1 MQASRGFD
9 SLLSYAQKCSQ
20 SGGIPVK
27 LTAIQSC
34 ASVVALA
41 MASLSTPVLAQA
53 AAPADAAATDK
64 AEGDTLSEIV
74 VTAST
79 GTKSKLD
86 SSVSI
91 SSVDSSIIQN
101 FRPMS
106 EGDLLRLLP
115 GLQPNVSGPGG
126 NGNFAVRGLPVATG
140 GATFVQ
146 LQEDGL
152 PTVLY
157 GDIQFGNNDYWT
169 KSSPTD
175 VRVDAIRGGTAATL
189 ASQAPGAVIN
199 YISKTD
205 RSEGGYVQLER
216 NLSYDYTRASFLLS
230 GGIDDKTYFNIGGYY
245 GAGNGPWHSGYDLS
259 NSYLIKGNITREFD
273 DNRGFFRLYFKA
285 QDTQE
290 PNTQGGIVCGNLSG
304 GKVSD
309 LQACPGFDPR
319 RASNF
324 SVFNPVVNYVDF
336 GTRAVSST
344 PLNGITTNSQS
355 LQAQLHYK
363 FDNGITVDNNARY
376 TNMSG
381 GFSSNF
387 LSVAPLSGLI
397 GSTRNGGV
405 VARAVYSAGPDKGK
419 DVAEAY
425 YNNNVSVYT
434 RIRDIGSFVN
444 DLKVNWQ
451 GDLGSVKANLTAGWF
466 YMNQK
471 IGMDWHP
478 NQFNASL
485 TPTASPIDLLDAAG
499 NLLSANG
506 FTGYNN
512 NWGGCCARTYDYSF
526 TDNAPYADFIFDVGK
541 FGLDASIRHDINRG
555 SGSGINANP
564 GTGDPVTN
572 FIVQNAVNP
581 VTGAS
586 QSVTLPYFLPD
597 GARENINFTKAT
609 TSWSVGAN
617 FKPADNLNLFVRA
630 SKGVRANADRLSFSG
645 YFNSNGSLNDR
656 GNVAVANS
664 VYQYEVGL
672 KNRGDIGAARYTVEL
687 TVYHSHF
694 NITTFELSPRNC
706 PIVTGDPNATT
717 CIVADRYKTTGAE
730 FYGTV
735 SLGGFS
741 LLANMTYNKA
751 KRQPSAPGSV
761 FSRSPNIPD
770 LSYTFAANYDATDYL
785 SVGANIT
792 GVTSTLDGA
801 GNQWPGG
808 SVVGANVKVRPVK
821 NLELGINV
829 YNLFDTLTPLGP
841 AGTDYNVGNG
851 RFIGGI
857 SPVLGRNVNASV
869 RFNF

>member
-1 MQASRGFD
+1 MKQT
-9 SLLSYAQKCSQ
+9 
-20 SGGIPVK
+20 V
-27 LTAIQSC
+27 IQSC
-34 ASVVALA
+34 ASVLALA
-41 MASLSTPVLAQA
+41 VAGLSAPVYAQS
-53 AAPADAAATDK
+53 AAPAAADATASSAATP
-64 AEGDTLSEIV
+64 GDTLSEIV

-91 SSVDSSIIQN
+91 SSVDAAIINN
-101 FRPMS
+101 FRPTS

-115 GLQPNVSGPGG
+115 GLQPNISGPGG

-157 GDIQFGNNDYWT
+157 GDMQFGNNDYWT
-169 KSSPTD
+169 KSSPID
-175 VRVDAIRGGTAATL
+175 QRVDAIRGGTAATL

-205 RSEGGYVQLER
+205 RSEGGYIQVER
-216 NLSYDYTRASFLLS
+216 NLTYDYTKASFRYS
-230 GGIDDKTYFNIGGYY
+230 GGIDDKTYFNLGGFYDV
-245 GAGNGPWHSGYDLS
+245 GHGPWHAGYNLS

-304 GKVSD
+304 GKVSG
-309 LQACPGFDPR
+309 LSACPGFDPR

-324 SVFNPVVNYVDF
+324 SVFNTNINYVDF
-336 GTRAVSST
+336 NSGGLAST
-344 PLNGITTNSQS
+344 PLNGITTKAKS

-376 TNMSG
+376 TSMSG

-397 GSTRNGGV
+397 GSTKNGST
-405 VARAVYSAGPDKGK
+405 VARAVYSAGPNRGK

-425 YNNNVSVYT
+425 YDNNVSVYT
-434 RIRDIGSFVN
+434 RIRDVGSFVN
-444 DLKVNWQ
+444 DMKLNWQ
-451 GDLGSVKANLTAGWF
+451 GGLGGSVKANLTAGWF
-466 YMNQK
+466 YMSQK
-471 IGMDWHP
+471 IAMDWHP
-478 NQFNASL
+478 NQFNSSL
-485 TPTASPIDLLDAAG
+485 TPAASPIDLLDSAG
-499 NLLSANG
+499 HLLSANG

-512 NWGGCCARTYDYSF
+512 NWGGCCSRTYDYTF
-526 TDNAPYADFIFDVGK
+526 TDNAPYADLIVDAGK
-541 FGLDASIRHDINRG
+541 FELDASIRHDINHG

-564 GTGDPVTN
+564 LTGDPVTH
-572 FIVQNAVNP
+572 IYATNAVNP

-586 QSVTLPYFLPD
+586 QQVNIPYYLPD
-597 GARENINFTKAT
+597 GAREDISYTAPL
-609 TSWSVGAN
+609 TSWSVGAS

-630 SKGVRANADRLSFSG
+630 SKGTRFNSDRLTFNG
-645 YFNSNGSLNDR
+645 YFNNDGSLNAK
-656 GNVAVANS
+656 GEAAVSDN

-672 KNRGDIGAARYTVEL
+672 KNRGNLGAARYTVEL
-687 TVYHSHF
+687 TVYSSHF
-694 NITTFELSPRNC
+694 NITTYELSQTIC
-706 PIVTGDPNATT
+706 PIVTGSPTTFT
-717 CIVADRYKTTGAE
+717 CIVSDKYKTTGAE
-730 FYGTV
+730 FYGTLN
-735 SLGGFS
+735 LGSFS

-751 KRQPSAPGSV
+751 KKQPSAPGSV
-761 FSRSPNIPD
+761 YSRSNNIPD
-770 LSYTFAANYDATDYL
+770 LSYTFAANYDVNDMIGL
-785 SVGANIT
+785 GANIT

-801 GNQWPGG
+801 GNEWPGG
-808 SVVGANVKVRPVK
+808 SVVGANLKVRPLK
-821 NLELGINV
+821 NLELGLNV
-829 YNLFDTLTPLGP
+829 VNLFNKLTPLGP
-841 AGTDYNVGNG
+841 AGTDFNAGG
-851 RFIGGI
+851 GKFIGGI

-869 RFNF
+869 RFSF

>member
-1 MQASRGFD
+1 MKS
-9 SLLSYAQKCSQ
+9 SM
-20 SGGIPVK
+20 
-27 LTAIQSC
+27 IQSC
-34 ASVVALA
+34 ASVFALA
-41 MASLSTPVLAQA
+41 VAGLAAPVHAQS
-53 AAPADAAATDK
+53 AAPAAAETAATD
-64 AEGDTLSEIV
+64 AGDTLSEIV

-91 SSVDSSIIQN
+91 SSVDSAIIAN

-157 GDIQFGNNDYWT
+157 GDMQFGNNDYWT
-169 KSSPTD
+169 KSSPMD
-175 VRVDAIRGGTAATL
+175 ARVDAIRGGTAATL

-205 RSEGGYVQLER
+205 RSEGGYIQVER
-216 NLSYDYTRASFLLS
+216 NLTYDYTKASFRFS
-230 GGIDDKTYFNIGGYY
+230 GGLDDKTHFNIGGFYDV
-245 GAGNGPWHSGYDLS
+245 GNGPWHAGYNLS

-273 DNRGFFRLYFKA
+273 ENRGFFRLYFKA

-290 PNTQGGIVCGNLSG
+290 PNTQGGIACGNLSG
-304 GKVSD
+304 GKVSG
-309 LQACPGFDPR
+309 LSACPGFDPR

-324 SVFNPVVNYVDF
+324 SAFNTNINYVDF
-336 GTRAVSST
+336 NSGGIAST
-344 PLNGITTNSQS
+344 PLNGITTKAQS

-397 GSTRNGGV
+397 GSTKNGGT
-405 VARAVYSAGPDKGK
+405 VARAVYSAGPDRGK
-419 DVAEAY
+419 DVAEAF

-434 RIRDIGSFVN
+434 RIRDVGSFVN
-444 DLKVNWQ
+444 DMKLNWQ
-451 GDLGSVKANLTAGWF
+451 GDLGSIKTNLTAGWF

-471 IGMDWHP
+471 IAMDWHP

-485 TPTASPIDLLDAAG
+485 TPSAAPIDLLDSAG

-512 NWGGCCARTYDYSF
+512 NWGGCCARTYDYTF

-541 FGLDASIRHDINRG
+541 FELDASVRHDINKG
-555 SGSGINANP
+555 TGSGINANP
-564 GTGDPVTN
+564 LTGDAVTH
-572 FIVQNAVNP
+572 FITTNAVNP

-586 QSVTLPYFLPD
+586 QAVSIPYYLPD
-597 GARENINFTKAT
+597 GARENINYTKSL
-609 TSWSVGAN
+609 TSWSVGAS

-630 SKGVRANADRLSFSG
+630 SKGTRFNSDRMTFNG
-645 YFNSNGSLNDR
+645 YFNNDGTLNAK
-656 GNVAVANS
+656 GEAAVADN

-694 NITTFELSPRNC
+694 NITTYELSQTIC
-706 PIVTGDPNATT
+706 PIVTGSPTTFT
-717 CIVADRYKTTGAE
+717 CIVSDKYKTTGAE

-751 KRQPSAPGSV
+751 KKQPSAPNSV
-761 FSRSPNIPD
+761 FSRSNNIPD
-770 LSYTFAANYDATDYL
+770 LSYTFAANYEVNDMVSL
-785 SVGANIT
+785 GANIT

-801 GNQWPGG
+801 GNEWPGA
-808 SVVGANVKVRPVK
+808 SVVGANLKVRPLK
-821 NLELGINV
+821 NVELGLNAV
-829 YNLFDTLTPLGP
+829 NLFNKLTPLGP
-841 AGTDYNVGNG
+841 AGTDFNAGGG
-851 RFIGGI
+851 RFVGGI

-869 RFNF
+869 RFSF

>member
-1 MQASRGFD
+1 MKS
-9 SLLSYAQKCSQ
+9 SM
-20 SGGIPVK
+20 
-27 LTAIQSC
+27 IQSC
-34 ASVVALA
+34 ASVFALA
-41 MASLSTPVLAQA
+41 VAGLAAPVHAQS
-53 AAPADAAATDK
+53 AAPAAAETAATD
-64 AEGDTLSEIV
+64 AGDTLSGIV

-91 SSVDSSIIQN
+91 SSVDAAIINN
-101 FRPMS
+101 FRPTS

-157 GDIQFGNNDYWT
+157 GDMQFGNNDYWT
-169 KSSPTD
+169 KSSPMD
-175 VRVDAIRGGTAATL
+175 ARVDAIRGGTAATL

-205 RSEGGYVQLER
+205 RSEGGYIQVER
-216 NLSYDYTRASFLLS
+216 NLTYDYTKASFRFS
-230 GGIDDKTYFNIGGYY
+230 GGLDDKTHFNIGGFYDV
-245 GAGNGPWHSGYDLS
+245 GNGPWHAGYNLS

-273 DNRGFFRLYFKA
+273 ENRGFFRLYFKA

-290 PNTQGGIVCGNLSG
+290 PNTQGGIACGNLSG
-304 GKVSD
+304 GKVSG
-309 LQACPGFDPR
+309 LSACPGFDPR

-324 SVFNPVVNYVDF
+324 SAFNTNINYVDF
-336 GTRAVSST
+336 NSGGIAST
-344 PLNGITTNSQS
+344 PLNGITTKAQS

-397 GSTRNGGV
+397 GSTKNGGT
-405 VARAVYSAGPDKGK
+405 VARAVYSAGPDRGK
-419 DVAEAY
+419 DVAEAF

-434 RIRDIGSFVN
+434 RIRDVGSFVN
-444 DLKVNWQ
+444 DMKLNWQ
-451 GDLGSVKANLTAGWF
+451 GDLGSIKTNLTAGWF

-471 IGMDWHP
+471 IAMDWHP

-485 TPTASPIDLLDAAG
+485 TPSAAPIDLLDSAG

-512 NWGGCCARTYDYSF
+512 NWGGCCARTYDYTF

-541 FGLDASIRHDINRG
+541 FELDASVRHDINKG
-555 SGSGINANP
+555 TGSGINANP
-564 GTGDPVTN
+564 LTGDAVTH
-572 FIVQNAVNP
+572 FITTNAVNP

-586 QSVTLPYFLPD
+586 QAVSIPYYLPD
-597 GARENINFTKAT
+597 GARENINYTKSL
-609 TSWSVGAN
+609 TSWSVGAS

-630 SKGVRANADRLSFSG
+630 SKGTRFNSDRMTFNG
-645 YFNSNGSLNDR
+645 YFNNDGTLNAK
-656 GNVAVANS
+656 GEAAVADN

-694 NITTFELSPRNC
+694 NITTYELSQTIC
-706 PIVTGDPNATT
+706 PIVTGSPTTFT
-717 CIVADRYKTTGAE
+717 CIVSDKYKTTGAE

-751 KRQPSAPGSV
+751 KKQPSAPNSV
-761 FSRSPNIPD
+761 FSRSNNIPD
-770 LSYTFAANYDATDYL
+770 LSYTFAANYEVNDMVSL
-785 SVGANIT
+785 GANIT

-801 GNQWPGG
+801 GNEWPGA
-808 SVVGANVKVRPVK
+808 SVVGANLKVRPLK
-821 NLELGINV
+821 NVELGLNAV
-829 YNLFDTLTPLGP
+829 NLFNKLTPLGP
-841 AGTDYNVGNG
+841 AGTDFNAGGG
-851 RFIGGI
+851 RFVGGI

-869 RFNF
+869 RFSF